1 LFKIDEATTF
11 VVHHAVTDPDVD
23 EYTLTYTIRLIVQE
37 FFKEQQRCIY
47 CVDTIYKV
55 DSIDRLEYYGYGS
68 DISTNIFVHR
78 DLMDTLHAPPS
89 DVRFDIRFVVNADGL
104 CGIWR
109 RMQKPL
115 SGEIKLR
122 QTNIS
127 FVTFDMYSKQFDTVC
142 RQPDLPRG
150 LSRTVHGQ
158 AVDMFQERLR
168 VAADARFHEE
178 DLSRTIHGDDDF
190 VVVFGNSEYA
200 VAVT

>member
-1 LFKIDEATTF
+1 
-11 VVHHAVTDPDVD
+11 VVHHAVTDPDVHA
-23 EYTLTYTIRLIVQE
+23 YTLTYTIRLIVQE
-37 FFKEQQRCIY
+37 FVKERQRCIY
-47 CVDTIYKV
+47 CVDSIYNV
-55 DSIDRLEYYGYGS
+55 ESIECLEYYGS
-68 DISTNIFVHR
+68 DIGTNVFFHT
-78 DLMDTLHAPPS
+78 DLMDTHHVPPS

-122 QTNIS
+122 RTNIS
-127 FVTFDMYSKQFDTVC
+127 FVTFDMYSKQFNAVC

-150 LSRTVHGQ
+150 LSRTIHGQ

-178 DLSRTIHGDDDF
+178 DLSRTTHGDDDF